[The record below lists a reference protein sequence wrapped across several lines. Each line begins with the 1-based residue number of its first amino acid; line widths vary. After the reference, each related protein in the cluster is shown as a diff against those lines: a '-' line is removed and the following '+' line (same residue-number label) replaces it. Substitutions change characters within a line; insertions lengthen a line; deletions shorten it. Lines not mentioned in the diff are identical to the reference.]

1 LGASAVA
8 SAVSGRGSFIVFEGG
23 EGAGKSTQAQRL
35 ASALEQAGRA
45 VTLSR
50 EPGGSPGAEQLRQLL
65 LEAPPAGGWE
75 PEAQALL
82 HYAARAEH
90 LRKVIAP
97 ALAAGRWV
105 ICDRFADSTEAYQGA
120 GLTLGPEVLRT
131 LRRLIVG
138 ELEPDL
144 VLVLDLDPEAG
155 LGRARRRS
163 GQADSYERLDL
174 TFHQRVRAAFQD
186 IAARGGERYTVIDAA
201 APVDSV
207 ENAVFDAVER
217 RLGARLRS

>member
-1 LGASAVA
+1 MEERGAFV
-8 SAVSGRGSFIVFEGG
+8 VFEGG
-23 EGAGKSTQAQRL
+23 EGVGKSTQARRL
-35 ASALEQAGRA
+35 ALALKRTGRA
-45 VTLSR
+45 VILSR

-65 LEAPPAGGWE
+65 LEAPPPGEWE

-90 LRKVIAP
+90 VKKVIAP

-120 GLTLGPEVLRT
+120 GLTLDPEVLRT
-131 LRRLIVG
+131 LRRLVVG
-138 ELEPDL
+138 NLEPDL
-144 VLVLDLDPEAG
+144 VLVLDLDPATGLDRAG
-155 LGRARRRS
+155 RRA
-163 GQADSYERLDL
+163 GQADPYERLDL
-174 TFHQRVRAAFQD
+174 AFHQRVRAAFLD

-201 APVDSV
+201 APVDAV
-207 ENAVFDAVER
+207 EGAVFAAVER

>member
-1 LGASAVA
+1 MA
-8 SAVSGRGSFIVFEGG
+8 GRGAFVVFEGG
-23 EGAGKSTQAQRL
+23 EGVGKSTQARRL
-35 ASALEQAGRA
+35 AAALERTGRA

-50 EPGGSPGAEQLRQLL
+50 EPGGPPGAEQLRQLL

-75 PEAQALL
+75 PEAQGLL

-90 LRKVIAP
+90 IGKVIAP
-97 ALAAGRWV
+97 ALAAGGWV

-120 GLTLGPEVLRT
+120 GLTLDPEVLRT
-131 LRRLIVG
+131 LRRLVVG
-138 ELEPDL
+138 NLEPDL
-144 VLVLDLDPEAG
+144 VLVLDLDPAAG
-155 LGRARRRS
+155 LGRARLRAGR
-163 GQADSYERLDL
+163 ADSYERLDL

-201 APVDSV
+201 APVDAV
-207 ENAVFDAVER
+207 ESAVFDAVER